1 MHCVHMIGINE
12 MRRDKSCQTLLRFFL
27 LIFETLI
34 NESTYY
40 ILIEGLDRTRYLPEC
55 LYNKDIGKKVCFQKS
70 QYSS

>member
-1 MHCVHMIGINE
+1 MHCVHMIGIKTDETRQKLPNAIE
-12 MRRDKSCQTLLRFFL
+12 IFL

-40 ILIEGLDRTRYLPEC
+40 ILIEGLDRTRYLPEF
-55 LYNKDIGKKVCFQKS
+55 LYNKDMGKKVCFQKS